1 MVIGRARV
9 LVVDDEESIHED
21 YRRSL
26 ERRPGSRRFDEL
38 RSAVLGAS
46 SSPTPHDNTPDIE
59 FELVHAMDGDWAVE
73 TARRMK
79 ERGERFS
86 VAFVDMRMASGRDGI
101 ETARALREIDSNIL
115 LVVCTA
121 YSDYTWDTVLRG
133 IGNRD
138 GVHLLRKP
146 FDPGHVRRYASVLA
160 QKWMLAQRKPRR
172 SPLARVS

>member
-1 MVIGRARV
+1 MVTGRARV
-9 LVVDDEESIHED
+9 LIVDDEESIHED

-26 ERRPGSRRFDEL
+26 ERQAGSRRFDEL

-46 SSPTPHDNTPDIE
+46 SGPPHDDTPDVE
-59 FELVHAMDGDWAVE
+59 FELVHATDGERAVD
-73 TARRMK
+73 TARHMK
-79 ERGERFS
+79 ERGERFA
-86 VAFVDMRMASGRDGI
+86 VAFVDMRMASGQDGI
-101 ETARALREIDSNIL
+101 ETARALREIDPEIL

-121 YSDYTWDTVLRG
+121 YSDFTWDAVLRG

-138 GVHLLRKP
+138 GVHMLRKP

-160 QKWMLAQRKPRR
+160 QKWMLAQRKKARR